1 MFPALRCG
9 YVVVPESLVEKL
21 EAYSPLRICGTP
33 PLVQS
38 SIAEF
43 IEQGH
48 FYRHLKRM
56 RQLYAERRGYLK
68 QALTAAFGA
77 DVLQVTE
84 QAGGIQLCARL
95 NANLNDAAIA
105 RRAREQGLAVQALS
119 DWQVLRRERGDAL
132 RPNGLLMGFPNIT
145 SPQEAQ
151 ALAARL
157 AAVVCVNQK

>member
-1 MFPALRCG
+1 
-9 YVVVPESLVEKL
+9 
-21 EAYSPLRICGTP
+21 
-33 PLVQS
+33 
-38 SIAEF
+38 
-43 IEQGH
+43 
-48 FYRHLKRM
+48 M

-151 ALAARL
+151 ALSARL
-157 AAVVCVNQK
+157 AAVVCASQK